1 MQRKSKKIAPPGFFT
16 AQQAMLEIGVTSSTF
31 YNLVRKGE
39 VKGVVPPGKSE
50 AFYPQID
57 TKRFARAY
65 KSFMNQFSTEKLYFD
80 IALIEDIDDIRALV
94 AQESGG
100 ENNTVPAEVMRG
112 WLRRNNQSLHILRR
126 GTEIVGYISMFP
138 LSYNTVMKRM
148 MGDYWNRSIPLEDIQ
163 PFQPNTSILLYIAE
177 AVVNQ
182 QLPDHQFLGLRLIL
196 EVKTFMLNLAR
207 EEHIHIQEVYAVAT
221 TSFGIVACKK
231 LKMEPMLDLP
241 RGVRE
246 DRIPFKLDVERNMSS
261 LFKQYRETI
270 IERRGGIPPTSKE
283 ASILPPNS

>member
-16 AQQAMLEIGVTSSTF
+16 AQQAMQEIGVTSSTF
-31 YNLVRKGE
+31 YNFVRKGE

-50 AFYPQID
+50 AFYPEID
-57 TKRFARAY
+57 IKRFARAY
-65 KSFMNQFSTEKLYFD
+65 KSFINQFSTEKLYFD
-80 IALIEDIDDIRALV
+80 VALVEDIDDIRALV

-100 ENNTVPAEVMRG
+100 ESHTVPAEVMRG

-138 LSYNTVMKRM
+138 LSYDTLIKRM

-163 PFQPNTSILLYIAE
+163 PFQPNTTIFLYIAE

-182 QLPDHQFLGLRLIL
+182 RLPDHQLLGLRLIL
-196 EVKTFMLNLAR
+196 EMKTFMLNLAR
-207 EEHIHIQEVYAVAT
+207 EDHVHIQEVYAVAPT
-221 TSFGIVACKK
+221 PFGIAACKK
-231 LKMEPMLDLP
+231 LKMEPMLGLP

-246 DRIPFKLDVERNMSS
+246 DRVPFKLDVEQNMSY
-261 LFKQYRETI
+261 LFKQYRKKI
-270 IERRGGIPPTSKE
+270 SFKKG
-283 ASILPPNS
+283 